1 VPITYTYRTP
11 HENNRLNNV
20 LAGYKYYTCSASCSI
35 KSENMLVLN
44 MPVLVFFLA
53 REKANRKEVKISSK
67 VVLKRQWHE
76 IYVYLVSPTYEK
88 YLGWLPRVKN
98 V

>member
-1 VPITYTYRTP
+1 MKTTGYTLYK
-11 HENNRLNNV
+11 V

-44 MPVLVFFLA
+44 MPVLVFLA
-53 REKANRKEVKISSK
+53 RDKAKRKGVKISSK

-76 IYVYLVSPTYEK
+76 IYGL
-88 YLGWLPRVKN
+88 LGQPNLRELSRMVT
-98 V
+98 